1 MKNIILILF
10 LVGLQ
15 ISLSGQ
21 SICPAKY
28 IESQFKEKY
37 YPQGPTL
44 SQEYLLIGMQREALK
59 EDDRFVTDLENSLCP
74 NGNRLQKK
82 DAHTFVY
89 DAVRK
94 NEVTILNECHNLGVN
109 RAFFYSLLDSLQQ
122 LKVDGLFIETF
133 AYTIDDAQYVK
144 NNKIEN
150 WGNYTCE
157 NVFKQVANKLGK
169 MSIPL
174 YSYEIGQTGEFDTVR
189 IQKKLYLINKWDSL
203 CKPLEL
209 DTFLSNCLY
218 SKDDNIQREAIQAI
232 HIYQKTTK
240 YKLKKIFIYCGYG
253 HAWKINN
260 RMAGILKHIL
270 YKDIFSID
278 QTFLNEHSEKKFEES
293 LYRDFS
299 DSSSF
304 FVLVDDK
311 NQPFHTVKYN
321 KNINDSIFDLIIGS
335 PRCIYINNRPTYLE
349 LNGKRKRYS
358 LTKFIDTG
366 ALKTDF
372 LAIVYDTEQYEKSRA
387 IVLPEDVFQ
396 VKYNSKDYD
405 LILTPNKKYKLL
417 IIQNGLTILDKQITT
432 NE

>member
-1 MKNIILILF
+1 
-10 LVGLQ
+10 
-15 ISLSGQ
+15 
-21 SICPAKY
+21 
-28 IESQFKEKY
+28 
-37 YPQGPTL
+37 
-44 SQEYLLIGMQREALK
+44 
-59 EDDRFVTDLENSLCP
+59 
-74 NGNRLQKK
+74 
-82 DAHTFVY
+82 
-89 DAVRK
+89 
-94 NEVTILNECHNLGVN
+94 
-109 RAFFYSLLDSLQQ
+109 
-122 LKVDGLFIETF
+122 
-133 AYTIDDAQYVK
+133 
-144 NNKIEN
+144 
-150 WGNYTCE
+150 
-157 NVFKQVANKLGK
+157 
-169 MSIPL
+169 
-174 YSYEIGQTGEFDTVR
+174 
-189 IQKKLYLINKWDSL
+189 
-203 CKPLEL
+203 
-209 DTFLSNCLY
+209 
-218 SKDDNIQREAIQAI
+218 
-232 HIYQKTTK
+232 
-240 YKLKKIFIYCGYG
+240 
-253 HAWKINN
+253 
-260 RMAGILKHIL
+260 
-270 YKDIFSID
+270 
-278 QTFLNEHSEKKFEES
+278 